1 MIRSTTRTSSTTTIS
16 LSFVV
21 SLFLVVSYI
30 LSSHNESKSCA
41 LQTVLL
47 VVAGFFLVS
56 ICLIIVARTTMVAW
70 TTVLVLL
77 AFSGK
82 RRRVLVHDGRMITT
96 DVAMQMI
103 KVMVQERQFLTVIC
117 AAIVSVLAMT
127 QVTSL

>member
-1 MIRSTTRTSSTTTIS
+1 
-16 LSFVV
+16 
-21 SLFLVVSYI
+21 
-30 LSSHNESKSCA
+30 
-41 LQTVLL
+41 
-47 VVAGFFLVS
+47 
-56 ICLIIVARTTMVAW
+56 MVAW